1 MINFANTAGTN
12 ANKRSREK
20 WYLEFCNWFELEPYP
35 VSEWRLV
42 LYGTF
47 LSLSMLSAESIKIY
61 IGTVCELN
69 ELNGCPPVTRGC
81 LYAKALMGI
90 RRLLQHEIKRAQPVT
105 QEMLL
110 QMVDLVDIEDQRQ
123 LSIWVSILFGF
134 HLFLRKS
141 NLVPVKR
148 KHDVLHQLSRADI
161 RYAEEVLV
169 AEIKWSKMNQF
180 SEKLRVPVIRDRAS
194 QIDPVSWLLF
204 MIKKIPAQGYHNLFS
219 FTLDG

>member
-1 MINFANTAGTN
+1 
-12 ANKRSREK
+12 
-20 WYLEFCNWFELEPYP
+20 
-35 VSEWRLV
+35 
-42 LYGTF
+42 
-47 LSLSMLSAESIKIY
+47 
-61 IGTVCELN
+61 
-69 ELNGCPPVTRGC
+69 
-81 LYAKALMGI
+81 MGI

-180 SEKLRVPVIRDRAS
+180 GEKLRVPVIRDRAS
-194 QIDPVSWLLF
+194 PIDPVLWLLF
-204 MIKKIPAQGYHNLFS
+204 MIKKIPAQGYHNL
-219 FTLDG
+219 